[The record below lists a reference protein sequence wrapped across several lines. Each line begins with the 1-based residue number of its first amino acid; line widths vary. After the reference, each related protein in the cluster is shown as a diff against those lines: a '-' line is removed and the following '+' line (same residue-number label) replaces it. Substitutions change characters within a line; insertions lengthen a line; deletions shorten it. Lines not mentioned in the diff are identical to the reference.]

1 MYSAVGKS
9 WGDICG
15 FEWMPKMQ
23 QIRLFAGRQAQKLS
37 LRQGE
42 RGGLW
47 QVTLRQI
54 WETPRGLILPI
65 ICSVKISFC
74 FSFM

>member
-9 WGDICG
+9 RGDICG

-23 QIRLFAGRQAQKLS
+23 QIRLSARGQAQKLS

-47 QVTLRQI
+47 QAMLRQI
-54 WETPRGLILPI
+54 WETTRGVLLPL
-65 ICSVKISFC
+65 V
-74 FSFM
+74 